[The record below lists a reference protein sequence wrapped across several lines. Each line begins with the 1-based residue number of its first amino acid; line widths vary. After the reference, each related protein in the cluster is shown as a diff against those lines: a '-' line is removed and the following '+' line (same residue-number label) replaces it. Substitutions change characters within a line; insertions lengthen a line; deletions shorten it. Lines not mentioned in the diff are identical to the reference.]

1 MRRLLCILLALCLLL
16 PLCACGGKNAGGDA
30 EPVGEMIP
38 GYVTEEVQKPD
49 WLSDT
54 GNYQA
59 MDTVGDRI
67 YVADHDPEGRL
78 LIACYDTAADSWQ
91 RYDLDSSAA
100 RHPNVD
106 ALSIA
111 YHSAW
116 ALLREGVSWEDA
128 QNGNIPQELGCYLLT
143 LDLESG
149 ESRCVPILIEGNVG
163 SEGSDPVFQSL
174 LALDDGR
181 ALLTGFEH
189 CYVVDRDANVLSHPE
204 LPGLGMGLLRF
215 RVKETL
221 YLWTQ
226 NGYAPFDASSLT
238 LGAPISLRTDS
249 PISSNAGHFL
259 CSENRALCEYDPAAQ
274 RLTERFAWMD
284 VALSVWEMGGRGSFE
299 NAAGDVYYPARCGFV
314 KVSPGMVP
322 QRKTL
327 TLACFGESG
336 ADALGGTP
344 GYSCTMELMDAII
357 RFNHTDPEYR
367 VEIRPM
373 LYAGEQERDR
383 MLIQLATGSDLDLLD
398 TSFLPDNALDG
409 GVLTDLLPLIDADPE
424 LSREDF
430 IQPLLAAMLRNGG
443 LYEYTSRFTLLTM
456 STHPALFPGREN
468 WTVDT
473 IKSLIAAHPEM
484 DPLWHSYDRELLLTL
499 FAWAATA
506 EFIDWE
512 SGVCRF
518 DSPAFVHWLE
528 LLKMLP
534 DGAQYSEEAKLL
546 KVDYDYAFNAGF
558 GERYE
563 LKDDYVITGFPEAE
577 GTGSFYLKL
586 GLSPSAMRR
595 TMGSNTRVGILAS
608 GQNQDGAWRFVK
620 TLMQNRQGSISDGIS
635 VLRDE
640 FEREVDAAVTN
651 TRDARFGIDN
661 YNTDD
666 AARLREQVYGT
677 TKLVHADEELL
688 QVIRSEAKAFFAGQ
702 KSAEEAAR
710 QIQSRLSIYVA
721 EQG

>member
-1 MRRLLCILLALCLLL
+1 MRRLLCILLSLCLLL
-16 PLCACGGKNAGGDA
+16 PLCACGKKGTGSEA
-30 EPVGEMIP
+30 EPTGETIP
-38 GYVTEEVQKPD
+38 GYVTEEIPKPD
-49 WLSDT
+49 WLSGT

-59 MDTVGDRI
+59 MDTEGDCI
-67 YVADHDPEGRL
+67 YVADFDPEGRL
-78 LIACYDTAADSWQ
+78 LIACYDTAADTWQ
-91 RYDLDSSAA
+91 RYDLDSGDA
-100 RHPNVD
+100 RHPNADV
-106 ALSIA
+106 LSIA
-111 YHSAW
+111 GHSAW
-116 ALLREGVSWEDA
+116 ALLREGISWEEYQSGKLPDK
-128 QNGNIPQELGCYLLT
+128 LGYYLLF
-143 LDLESG
+143 LDLDSG

-163 SEGSDPVFQSL
+163 SEGSTPVFQSL

-181 ALLTGFEH
+181 ALLTSFEH
-189 CYVVDRDANVLSHPE
+189 CYVVDRDANILSRPE
-204 LPGLGMGLLRF
+204 LPALGTGLLRF
-215 RVKETL
+215 RVNETL

-226 NGYAPFDASSLT
+226 NGYAPVDLSTLA

-259 CSENRALCEYDPAAQ
+259 CSEKRALCEYDPAAQ
-274 RLTERFAWMD
+274 QLSERFGWMD

-299 NAAGDVYYPARCGFV
+299 NAAGDLYYPARCGFV
-314 KVSPGMVP
+314 KVSPDQVP
-322 QRKTL
+322 LRKTL
-327 TLACFGESG
+327 SLACFGDSG
-336 ADALGGTP
+336 ADALGGDPT
-344 GYSCTMELMDAII
+344 YSCTMELMDAVI
-357 RFNHTDPEYR
+357 RFNHSDPEYK

-409 GVLTDLLPLIDADPE
+409 GVLVDLLPWIDADAE
-424 LSREDF
+424 LSREEF

-456 STHPALFPGREN
+456 STHPALFPGRES
-468 WTVDT
+468 WTVDA

-484 DPLWHSYDRELLLTL
+484 DPLWHSYDRDLLLTL

-512 SGVCRF
+512 SGACRF
-518 DSPAFVHWLE
+518 DSPAFIHWLE
-528 LLKMLP
+528 LLKALP
-534 DGAQYSEEAKLL
+534 DGGQYSEEAKLL
-546 KVDYDYAFNAGF
+546 NVDYDYAFHAGF
-558 GERYE
+558 GARYE
-563 LKDDYVITGFPEAE
+563 LKDDYVITGFPETE
-577 GTGSFYLKL
+577 GTGSYFLKL

-620 TLMQNRQGSISDGIS
+620 TLMQNPQGSISDGIS
-635 VLRDE
+635 VFRDE
-640 FEREVDAAVTN
+640 FEREIDAAITN
-651 TRDARFGIDN
+651 TRDARFAIDN
-661 YNTDD
+661 FNADD

-677 TKLVHADEELL
+677 TKLVHADEALL
-688 QVIRSEAKAFFAGQ
+688 QVIRSEASAFFAGQ

>member
-1 MRRLLCILLALCLLL
+1 MRRLLCMLLALFLLL
-16 PLCACGGKNAGGDA
+16 PLCACGKAETGGEA
-30 EPVGEMIP
+30 APVGETIP
-38 GYVTEEVQKPD
+38 GYVTEEIQKPD

-67 YVADHDPEGRL
+67 YVADHDREGRML
-78 LIACYDTAADSWQ
+78 LACYDTAADSWQ
-91 RYDLDSSAA
+91 RYDLDCGDA

-106 ALSIA
+106 VLSIA
-111 YHSAW
+111 GHSAW
-116 ALLREGVSWEDA
+116 ALLREGISWEEY
-128 QNGNIPQELGCYLLT
+128 QSGNMPQELGYYLLT

-149 ESRCVPILIEGNVG
+149 ESRCVPIRIDGDAG
-163 SEGSDPVFQSL
+163 TEGSDPVFESL

-189 CYVVDRDANVLSHPE
+189 CYVVDRDANILSRPE
-204 LPGLGMGLLRF
+204 LPELGMGLLRF
-215 RVKETL
+215 RVNETL

-226 NGYAPFDASSLT
+226 NGYAPFDVSSLT

-249 PISSNAGHFL
+249 PVSSNAGHLL

-274 RLTERFAWMD
+274 QLSERFAWMD

-299 NAAGDVYYPARCGFV
+299 NAAGDVFYPARCGFV
-314 KVSPGMVP
+314 KVSPGLVP
-322 QRKTL
+322 LRKTL
-327 TLACFGESG
+327 SLACFGDSG
-336 ADALGGTP
+336 EETFGGDPT
-344 GYSCTMELMDAII
+344 YSCTMELMDAII

-373 LYAGEQERDR
+373 LYAGEQERER
-383 MLIQLATGSDLDLLD
+383 MLIRLATGNDIDLLD

-456 STHPALFPGREN
+456 STHPALFPGREG
-468 WTVDT
+468 WTVDA
-473 IKSLIAAHPEM
+473 IESLIAAHPEM
-484 DPLWHSYDRELLLTL
+484 DPLWHSYDRDLLLTL

-512 SGVCRF
+512 SGSCRF

-528 LLKMLP
+528 LLKALP
-534 DGAQYSEEAKLL
+534 DGGQYSEEPKLL
-546 KVDYDYAFNAGF
+546 NVDYDYAFNAGF
-558 GERYE
+558 DARYE
-563 LKDDYVITGFPEAE
+563 LKDDYVITGFPETA
-577 GTGSFYLKL
+577 GTGSYFLKL

-620 TLMQNRQGSISDGIS
+620 TLMLNPQGSISDGIS
-635 VLRDE
+635 VFRDE

-651 TRDARFGIDN
+651 TRDVRFDIDN
-661 YNTDD
+661 FNDDD

-677 TKLVHADEELL
+677 TKLVHADEGLL
-688 QVIRSEAKAFFAGQ
+688 QVIRSEANAFFAGQ
-702 KSAEEAAR
+702 KSAEEATR